1 VIHSSAGRGPRR
13 RRAPFAAALAVAATA
28 LAVAV
33 AGCGGDGGGDSTT
46 AATTT
51 EASPPPKVIVQTAGE
66 GFNAVD
72 VYRRAAPGVV
82 TILSVF
88 DGGSS
93 LLGTGPSAGQGSGFV
108 LNHDGEIITNA
119 HVVSEGRGADL
130 SKAKEVY
137 VEFADRNRVPAQV
150 VGVDPF
156 ADVALLKIDP
166 DELQLS
172 PIELGDDSQIL
183 VGEPVAAIGSPFGE
197 QQSLSVGIVSAK
209 ERSVRSL
216 TQFQIE
222 DSIQTDA
229 AINPGNSGGPLLD
242 AEAKVIGINQQIETR
257 SQANAGVGFAVP
269 VSAIKRSLEQLR
281 ENGKAEYAYIG
292 VETQALY
299 PQLAQRLGLD
309 TDYGGLLAR
318 VVDGGPADDAGL
330 SGGSRSIRFQASR
343 VRVGGDVVL
352 AVDGRKVIG
361 PSDLAKFIA
370 DYRPG
375 QKVTLDVLRDGERDQ
390 VEVTLGT
397 RPASVTG

>member
-1 VIHSSAGRGPRR
+1 MSNSIAGRGPRR
-13 RRAPFAAALAVAATA
+13 RRALAAALCAGAIAAA
-28 LAVAV
+28 G
-33 AGCGGDGGGDSTT
+33 AGCGDSGGGGSTQ

-51 EASPPPKVIVQTAGE
+51 ESAPAPQVVVQTAGQ

-72 VYRRAAPGVV
+72 VYRRTAPGVV

-88 DGGSS
+88 GGGSS
-93 LLGTGPSAGQGSGFV
+93 LLGSGPSAGQGSGFV
-108 LNHDGEIITNA
+108 LNHDGEIITNG

-130 SKAKEVY
+130 RKAEQVY
-137 VEFADRNRVPAQV
+137 VEFADRNRVSAEV
-150 VGVDPF
+150 LGVDPF
-156 ADVALLKIDP
+156 ADVALLKVDP
-166 DELQLS
+166 DGLDLS
-172 PIELGDDSQIL
+172 PVELGDDSQIM
-183 VGEPVAAIGSPFGE
+183 VGAPVAAIGSPFGE

-216 TQFQIE
+216 TQFRIE

-242 AEAKVIGINQQIETR
+242 AQGRVIGINQQIETR

-292 VETQALY
+292 VQTQALY
-299 PQLAQRLGLD
+299 PQLADRLGLD

-318 VVDGGPADDAGL
+318 VVDGGPAAEAGL
-330 SGGSRSIRFQASR
+330 TGGDRSIRFQASR

-352 AVDGRKVIG
+352 AVNGRKVVG

-375 QKVTLDVLRDGERDQ
+375 QKVTLDVLRDGERKQ